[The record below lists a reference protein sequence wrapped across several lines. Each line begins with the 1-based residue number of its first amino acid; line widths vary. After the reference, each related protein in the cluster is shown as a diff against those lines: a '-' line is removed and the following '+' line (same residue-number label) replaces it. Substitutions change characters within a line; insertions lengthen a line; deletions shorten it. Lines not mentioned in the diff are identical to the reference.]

1 MKKIISLF
9 LIGIV
14 IAVCLAMP
22 RSGSAG
28 PAEDYQEA
36 RILYLTAVA
45 SFASYPGT
53 DGDIAVAVM
62 RRDGWLTLPYIEKDE
77 NTQAQFLLA
86 WREGVDVPAEYL
98 LAIAG
103 THTPA
108 GIKLVF
114 RAGKVYFAGRT
125 LDEFAA
131 NADKKDELPPQAP
144 MVHKGFHQYV
154 QTALSADVQPPVGE
168 QPGRK
173 LHELLLAHPDW
184 RVYLTGHSSGGSA
197 ATLLAARLV
206 SMGVKPAQLKI
217 VSFAAPAVGNKA
229 FAEKYS
235 ADLDLIRVVVEG
247 DPIPIALQ
255 RIAGGFIQFGREIRW
270 KIDGYTFDE
279 KHYPY
284 IYLECAIK
292 NYYDKRLAADKAG
305 VAAAAQPLEKPSLS
319 GKRLYIA
326 AINDNLPDHLH
337 SEFHYM
343 REILLDQYRDAVPAY
358 FIAEPAA
365 RDSLDFNAL
374 RDKAAAAGC
383 DRMAIVNI
391 WGKKQDDPAT
401 YSGGLLTK
409 DSNAFDLI
417 VIEQAVFRV
426 SDGELID
433 GRTYEK
439 GSKYFTAIGALLSAS
454 VALGNESAV
463 WSGQAT
469 K

>member
-1 MKKIISLF
+1 MRKGIL
-9 LIGIV
+9 LIGLLITV
-14 IAVCLAMP
+14 FVAIPFSAA
-22 RSGSAG
+22 AG
-28 PAEDYQEA
+28 PAEEYREA
-36 RILYLTAVA
+36 QVLYLTAVA
-45 SFASYPGT
+45 SFASYPGA
-53 DGDIAVAVM
+53 DGDIAAAVM
-62 RRDGWLTLPYIEKDE
+62 RREGWLTIPYIEKDAT
-77 NTQAQFLLA
+77 TQAKFLLA

-103 THTPA
+103 THTPE
-108 GIKLVF
+108 GIKLAF
-114 RAGKVYFAGRT
+114 RAGKVYFAGRS

-131 NADKKDELPPQAP
+131 NADKKTEIPQPSP

-154 QTALSADVQPPVGE
+154 QAALSADVQPPAGAE
-168 QPGRK
+168 PGRK
-173 LHELLLAHPDW
+173 LNELLLAHADW

-217 VSFAAPAVGNKA
+217 VSFAAPAVGNAA
-229 FAEKYS
+229 FAEKFS
-235 ADLDLIRVVVEG
+235 PDLDLLRVVVEG

-255 RIAGGFIQFGREIRW
+255 RIAGGFKQFGKEIRW

-284 IYLECAIK
+284 IYLECAVK
-292 NYYDKRLAADKAG
+292 NYYDKRLTAVKAG
-305 VAAAAQPLEKPSLS
+305 VAAAAAPMEKPVAA

-326 AINDNLPDHLH
+326 AINDNLPDDLH
-337 SEFHYM
+337 AEFNYM

-358 FIAEPAA
+358 YIGEPAPQ
-365 RDSLDFNAL
+365 DSLDFNAL

-391 WGKKQDDPAT
+391 WGKKQEDPAR

-409 DSNAFDLI
+409 DDESFDLI
-417 VIEQAVFRV
+417 VIEQAIFRV

-439 GSKYFTAIGALLSAS
+439 GSKYFTAIGALLSAA
-454 VALGNESAV
+454 VALGNESTA
-463 WSGQAT
+463 WSGQGT
-469 K
+469 N